1 MRAAGDHRA
10 GRGPA
15 LLDDFSAAPVDR
27 RTDRATVIILEAA
40 IDRRICR
47 GGADLDTLHATVD
60 RRAACRADVILEA
73 AVDDRAGGRRAG
85 YDDLRAAVNRRVAR
99 RTKILL
105 GAAGDRRAGRE
116 TTRLYDLVAAVDD
129 RAGGRRAGF
138 DDFRAAAVDRRAD
151 CTAEIIL
158 EAAADD
164 RAARRGASH
173 DGLVPA
179 MDCRTARDGTG
190 FHELQ
195 TAIDRRIGRAAA
207 SKYVLRPGVDDGAGR
222 NAACLDELEAAGIDD
237 RADRRPKILLS
248 TAIDRRGDHGAAG
261 EDDLDAAVH
270 RRIARGAAVVHILR
284 AAVVDG
290 AGCNGTRLDEL
301 DAAAIDDRA
310 DRRPEIV
317 LSTAIDRCGDRRAAG
332 EDELGAAIHHRV
344 ARDAAGFDI
353 LVTGIDCRAGRGAR
367 VVLNAAVN
375 GRVDRGAAER
385 D

>member
-1 MRAAGDHRA
+1 
-10 GRGPA
+10 
-15 LLDDFSAAPVDR
+15 
-27 RTDRATVIILEAA
+27 
-40 IDRRICR
+40 
-47 GGADLDTLHATVD
+47 
-60 RRAACRADVILEA
+60 
-73 AVDDRAGGRRAG
+73 
-85 YDDLRAAVNRRVAR
+85 
-99 RTKILL
+99 
-105 GAAGDRRAGRE
+105 
-116 TTRLYDLVAAVDD
+116 
-129 RAGGRRAGF
+129 
-138 DDFRAAAVDRRAD
+138 
-151 CTAEIIL
+151 
-158 EAAADD
+158 
-164 RAARRGASH
+164 
-173 DGLVPA
+173 

-261 EDDLDAAVH
+261 ED
-270 RRIARGAAVVHILR
+270 
-284 AAVVDG
+284 
-290 AGCNGTRLDEL
+290 
-301 DAAAIDDRA
+301 
-310 DRRPEIV
+310 
-317 LSTAIDRCGDRRAAG
+317 
-332 EDELGAAIHHRV
+332 ELGAAIHHRV